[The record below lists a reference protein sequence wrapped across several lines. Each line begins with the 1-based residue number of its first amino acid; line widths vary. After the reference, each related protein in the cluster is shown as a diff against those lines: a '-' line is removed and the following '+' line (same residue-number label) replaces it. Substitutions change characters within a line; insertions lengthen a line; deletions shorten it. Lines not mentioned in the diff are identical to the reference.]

1 MLNGLNKD
9 ISNMVELQHY
19 IELEDLVYMATK
31 VKRLLKRNSSTC
43 QWDNSGSFYQRL
55 NYRRDEA
62 ASSKSNTMESKV
74 EPLKALRKDLTA
86 E

>member
-1 MLNGLNKD
+1 
-9 ISNMVELQHY
+9 MVY
-19 IELEDLVYMATK
+19 ITTK
-31 VKRLLKRNSSTC
+31 VKRQLKRNGSTC
-43 QWDNSGSFYQRL
+43 QWDNSGSFLAQRS

-74 EPLKALRKDLTA
+74 EPLKALRKDSTA